1 MSANVSMRVH
11 SMSVGV
17 GVCEHVCTVCPWVC
31 VRICERVHVRASVWG

>member
-17 GVCEHVCTVCPWVC
+17 GACEHVCTVCPWVC